1 MRFFL
6 TLIAAL
12 ILVAHPVDAS
22 SVKSH
27 SNSTAVMSS
36 PSVQNVEPGTAKA
49 QDVES
54 VARKANQKKARI
66 RRLSDRNIGRSNED
80 VLLKIESKINNIEQE
95 LDSLSDL
102 SEEESIKLQMLQ
114 ERMSKMATTLSNI
127 LKKYSDTKS
136 AIIQNIK

>member
-54 VARKANQKKARI
+54 VARKANQKKYEYAVFFHRPGAMQARV
-66 RRLSDRNIGRSNED
+66 S
-80 VLLKIESKINNIEQE
+80 
-95 LDSLSDL
+95 
-102 SEEESIKLQMLQ
+102 
-114 ERMSKMATTLSNI
+114 
-127 LKKYSDTKS
+127 
-136 AIIQNIK
+136 